1 MGMGMAAGGVFA
13 GMAQQMFTPMQQ
25 QTPVQQP
32 TQPTP
37 SGRFVQRGA
46 PSGGAPT
53 AQATEDPVEAL
64 KKLKAMLDAG
74 FIPQEVYNSKMNEI
88 LSRM

>member
-1 MGMGMAAGGVFA
+1 MAAGGVFA
-13 GMAQQMFTPMQQ
+13 GMAQQMFTPMQPQ
-25 QTPVQQP
+25 APVQQP
-32 TQPTP
+32 VQPAP

-46 PSGGAPT
+46 IGGAVPT
-53 AQATEDPVEAL
+53 AASAEDPVEAL

-74 FIPQEVYNSKMNEI
+74 LIPQDVYNAKMNEI